1 MSVSSNNEQ
10 ESALPG
16 AGERCTKAVFSSE
29 NNEVSRVYGACVW
42 VSLCLSVYEM
52 CWDPLIP

>member
-10 ESALPG
+10 GKCLA
-16 AGERCTKAVFSSE
+16 RCWENAVQSMFSSE

-42 VSLCLSVYEM
+42 VSFVFVCL
-52 CWDPLIP
+52 